1 MGREDRETYAQRQA
15 RLSSNFQSQQR
26 KRTQGQHSKRLREI
40 EEEKQRKQ
48 QIYNKMMAQR
58 QAAIQAKEA
67 QGGRTQ
73 KTPGF
78 DPNVAPP
85 IDSTGQAPVANA
97 GAVASMGASGNGQNR
112 FGDMD
117 KHRAYMDSL
126 NIPTNEME
134 FDQPAQA
141 TLHPNQPS
149 SVPAM
154 QPTPIEQAGKGY
166 FGPGGEFISNEAT
179 ASAPVSAPVSEADW
193 ELDEAKKAVEARALQ
208 EHLASQSTGGTSM
221 APGTIAPTFKDP
233 EYMQNRGE
241 QMESQRA
248 AQSGAEAGLSM
259 EAHSQPGVKGRAGFF
274 GGESDEEKSA
284 RIAKNLRET
293 QLNTA
298 TPPLTWEDQIDMGL
312 TNERGEMLVP
322 PGGTIDTSQ
331 GNIGV
336 ISPKGEGT
344 VTPPPSQAPPAPVKE
359 MDKAV
364 EERKEAIETERLDQ
378 QLQNTEMQEMYGMS
392 AMDAKRARARE
403 AAEAEERRLADELAR
418 TQEKESGAAPRL
430 RTATNLEQYDLDGD
444 GLLNEEE
451 YGQYEADSAREDDAL
466 AADKAAMDAE
476 EDMTREQLD
485 AFQQKYDAMSG
496 DLPEGYDAEYF
507 SKNPTLRK
515 HSFDEKKYGE
525 LVGDLEK
532 SFRNPEATE
541 FFDRIKSEREVHL
554 ADYPNAPFDLT
565 PDDQKQLAKY
575 IESFMKDTTG
585 KGTSWVDMPGFKDI
599 AIGRGSEGFSKYFT
613 TRDGPNLVGDPD
625 AEAEMIWSMLKDS
638 GISIENFNQGLKDA
652 TDKKWRLDRRRGKFG
667 GDYVFTPGDHM
678 EAMSMFGETEKEPM
692 TIENTVTDSQ
702 GNVTGQDGD
711 PAQYDSPDGTKMSGT
726 LDNTTTT
733 NSAGQTWRTDGE
745 TSVALAQQYSTDALR
760 DAMGGDL
767 ASDAGRAALLAAI
780 DQPLGVPDGYTWD
793 SETGQ
798 LTYDMAGMESL
809 LAPGEEATDENLW
822 LSGKK
827 KEDGKVDTKRFNA
840 TEEDTMAKALRLR
853 DIATEAYEK
862 ATGDS
867 ITRQGKLQMAEEQ
880 AISREGQRD
889 LDIVKSNAG
898 NYIFKMRGALDSAA
912 KGNLSLLESALAE
925 ELPAPPP
932 GLVWNNQSQTFTQ
945 RPGFTGRSMDANTQR
960 WMQIAEPTYKMM
972 DRATK
977 VMNEQKKLQMEL
989 ANSQAAIEESDK
1001 RFADAMANDDIET
1014 ADEILANQR
1023 KAETEAITSRT
1034 KMEQM
1039 TMLMN
1044 IVKDPLLLGNA
1055 KRYGMLAEMESQL
1068 GWATGIISDTVPD
1081 VPEGAGIPNYNE
1093 WTLMS
1098 QEEQIM
1104 RKTDWVAN
1112 GGDLNEFD
1120 IMIKSSAPANVQR
1133 VDYSIYQE
1141 TKCHQNY
1148 PQYLL

>member
-1 MGREDRETYAQRQA
+1 MGGLGQGEHYHPDGSFHSWSGVQFTGRKADVDVETGKIAPSSKGFKHQNVDTWAHPDAGREMNKRAQEEAYKRSLGLEMGGGTGYDASGLPNRRRTIEKYAPDA
-15 RLSSNFQSQQR
+15 EFGLFSGS
-26 KRTQGQHSKRLREI
+26 E
-40 EEEKQRKQ
+40 
-48 QIYNKMMAQR
+48 
-58 QAAIQAKEA
+58 
-67 QGGRTQ
+67 
-73 KTPGF
+73 
-78 DPNVAPP
+78 
-85 IDSTGQAPVANA
+85 QAPLPNA
-97 GAVASMGASGNGQNR
+97 GAIASMGANGTGQSVYDE
-112 FGDMD
+112 GM
-117 KHRAYMDSL
+117 
-126 NIPTNEME
+126 
-134 FDQPAQA
+134 FDQPAEA
-141 TLHPNQPS
+141 YGIPHPNQPS
-149 SVPAM
+149 MVPAM
-154 QPTPIEQAGKGY
+154 QETPLETSYQGLQSMEGRTGHFDTTHVPKYAGDEPSFIAAGNTDADKAAAFAARESRGGTGAEITHEQYREGTPYTLLEQRDMALEQEGQFMDSGSMQSQRDKEAY
-166 FGPGGEFISNEAT
+166 HDRRNRYRNNDMSPREMYEFKQSGEYDDMIMEQRTQGREERAEKSAEEAAATVAANEAMQEDMFDTGSVAPPARGGGHFDTLTGEWVPTTRSTDVVTDPMGT
-179 ASAPVSAPVSEADW
+179 AVQTSKNEQYRSGLGDADDIVTQR
-193 ELDEAKKAVEARALQ
+193 LDEAE
-208 EHLASQSTGGTSM
+208 
-221 APGTIAPTFKDP
+221 
-233 EYMQNRGE
+233 
-241 QMESQRA
+241 
-248 AQSGAEAGLSM
+248 AQSEQEAGPSSTTAAPSILAGGDFS
-259 EAHSQPGVKGRAGFF
+259 ADPNTVK
-274 GGESDEEKSA
+274 K
-284 RIAKNLRET
+284 L
-293 QLNTA
+293 L
-298 TPPLTWEDQIDMGL
+298 
-312 TNERGEMLVP
+312 
-322 PGGTIDTSQ
+322 
-331 GNIGV
+331 
-336 ISPKGEGT
+336 
-344 VTPPPSQAPPAPVKE
+344 
-359 MDKAV
+359 
-364 EERKEAIETERLDQ
+364 
-378 QLQNTEMQEMYGMS
+378 
-392 AMDAKRARARE
+392 
-403 AAEAEERRLADELAR
+403 
-418 TQEKESGAAPRL
+418 EKES
-430 RTATNLEQYDLDGD
+430 
-444 GLLNEEE
+444 
-451 YGQYEADSAREDDAL
+451 DDAL
-466 AADKAAMDAE
+466 AADKAAMDADE
-476 EDMTREQLD
+476 KMTREQLD
-485 AFQQKYDAMSG
+485 AFQKKYDAMSG
-496 DLPEGYDAEYF
+496 DLPEGY
-507 SKNPTLRK
+507 NPDFFNQNPNLRK
-515 HSFDEKKYGE
+515 HGFDEKKYGE

-532 SFRNPEATE
+532 NFRTPESTA
-541 FFDRIKSEREVHL
+541 FFDSLK
-554 ADYPNAPFDLT
+554 ADIADRKAEFPNAPYTMKAQDK
-565 PDDQKQLAKY
+565 KQLASY
-575 IESFMKDTTG
+575 IESFIKDTSMAGAQFKT
-585 KGTSWVDMPGFKDI
+585 MPGFSDI
-599 AIGRGSEGFSKYFT
+599 KPGSGKQSFSKYFT
-613 TRDGPNLVGDPD
+613 TREGLNLKGDPD
-625 AEAEMIWSMLKDS
+625 AEAEMLWSMLKDTGLS
-638 GISIENFNQGLKDA
+638 LEDFNQGLKDA
-652 TDKKWRLDRRRGKFG
+652 NSRPWVADRRKGIFG
-667 GDYVFTPGDHM
+667 RDYQFTPGKHT

-745 TSVALAQQYSTDALR
+745 TSIALAQQYNTDALR
-760 DAMGGDL
+760 EAMGGDL

-780 DQPLGVPDGYTWD
+780 DQPLGVMDGYTWD

-827 KEDGKVDTKRFNA
+827 KEDGGVDTKRRSA

-862 ATGDS
+862 ATGES

-880 AISREGQRD
+880 AISRKGQKD